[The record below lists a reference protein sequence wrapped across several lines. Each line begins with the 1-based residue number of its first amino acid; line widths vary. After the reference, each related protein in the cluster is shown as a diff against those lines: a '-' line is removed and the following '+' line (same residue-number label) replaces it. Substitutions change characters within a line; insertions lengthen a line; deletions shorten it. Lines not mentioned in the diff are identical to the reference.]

1 MTKFCHLYLLANFN
15 RMLSR
20 SLLVGAIST
29 FSLMAGI
36 VPDLHNLSNLNFIT
50 AAYAQDFSAAEV
62 NNYARAVLE
71 AEPVRQTAL
80 TELKQSMGSE
90 DLPRIA
96 CDRQDTISNLP
107 DNARSIAQGY
117 CSQYESIVK
126 KYFSSFEEF
135 NQITKTVQNNPDL
148 RQRIQDEMLRLQGS
162 P

>member
-1 MTKFCHLYLLANFN
+1 MTKFRHLYLLANFN

-20 SLLVGAIST
+20 SLLVGAISA
-29 FSLMAGI
+29 LGLIAGI
-36 VPDLHNLSNLNFIT
+36 VPDSHNSSTLNFST
-50 AAYAQDFSAAEV
+50 VAHAQDFSESEV

-80 TELKQSMGSE
+80 NDLKQSMGSE

-96 CDRQDTISNLP
+96 CDREDTISNLP

-135 NQITKTVQNNPDL
+135 NQITKTVQNNPEL
-148 RQRIQDEMLRLQGS
+148 RQRIQEEMLRLQGT

>member
-1 MTKFCHLYLLANFN
+1 
-15 RMLSR
+15 MLSR
-20 SLLVGAIST
+20 SLLIGAIGA
-29 FSLMAGI
+29 LGVIAGK
-36 VPDLHNLSNLNFIT
+36 PELLNFNNFNLST
-50 AAYAQDFSAAEV
+50 VAYAQEFSEAEV

-80 TELKQSMGSE
+80 TDLKQSMGSE
-90 DLPRIA
+90 ELPRIA
-96 CDRQDTISNLP
+96 CDREDSISNLP
-107 DNARSIAQGY
+107 DNARSIAKGY

-135 NQITKTVQNNPDL
+135 NQITKTVQNNPNL

>member
-1 MTKFCHLYLLANFN
+1 MTKFCYLYLLANFN

-20 SLLVGAIST
+20 SLLVGAISA
-29 FSLMAGI
+29 LGVI
-36 VPDLHNLSNLNFIT
+36 VGQPQLHNLSNFNFIT
-50 AAYAQDFSAAEV
+50 VAYAQEFSEAEV

-80 TELKQSMGSE
+80 TDLKQSMGSE
-90 DLPRIA
+90 ELPRIA
-96 CDRQDTISNLP
+96 CDRADSISNLP
-107 DNARSIAQGY
+107 DNARSIAKGY

-135 NQITKTVQNNPDL
+135 NQITKTAQNNPNL

>member
-1 MTKFCHLYLLANFN
+1 MTKFCYLYLLTNFN

-20 SLLVGAIST
+20 SLLIGAISAL
-29 FSLMAGI
+29 SVVAGL
-36 VPDLHNLSNLNFIT
+36 PDLHNFSNFNFST
-50 AAYAQDFSAAEV
+50 AASAQDFSEAEV

-80 TELKQSMGSE
+80 TDLKQSMGSE
-90 DLPRIA
+90 ELPRIA
-96 CDRQDTISNLP
+96 CDREDSISNLP
-107 DNARSIAQGY
+107 DNARSIAKGY

-148 RQRIQDEMLRLQGS
+148 RQRIQNEMLRLQGN

>member
-1 MTKFCHLYLLANFN
+1 MTKLCHLYFLANFN

-20 SLLVGAIST
+20 SLLVGAISA
-29 FSLMAGI
+29 FSLIAGI
-36 VPDLHNLSNLNFIT
+36 VPDLHNFSNLNFST
-50 AAYAQDFSAAEV
+50 AGYAQNFSETEL

-80 TELKQSMGSE
+80 TDLKQSMGSN
-90 DLPRIA
+90 DVPRIA
-96 CDRQDTISNLP
+96 CDREETISKLP
-107 DNARSIAQGY
+107 DNARSIARGY

-126 KYFSSFEEF
+126 KYFNSFEEF

-148 RQRIQDEMLRLQGS
+148 RQRIQDEMLRLQEN

>member
-1 MTKFCHLYLLANFN
+1 MTKFRHLYLLADFN

-20 SLLVGAIST
+20 SLLVGAISV
-29 FSLMAGI
+29 FSLIAGI
-36 VPDLHNLSNLNFIT
+36 VPDLHNFSSLNFST
-50 AAYAQDFSAAEV
+50 AGYAQDFSESDL

-80 TELKQSMGSE
+80 TELKQSIGSNE
-90 DLPRIA
+90 LPRIA
-96 CDRQDTISNLP
+96 CDREDTISNLP

-135 NQITKTVQNNPDL
+135 NQITKTVQSNPNL

>member
-1 MTKFCHLYLLANFN
+1 MIKFRYLCFPANFN

-20 SLLVGAIST
+20 SLLVGAIGA
-29 FSLMAGI
+29 LGVIAGL
-36 VPDLHNLSNLNFIT
+36 PGLHEFSNLNFST
-50 AAYAQDFSAAEV
+50 AASAQDFTEAEV

-80 TELKQSMGSE
+80 TDLKQSMGSE
-90 DLPRIA
+90 QLPRIA
-96 CDRQDTISNLP
+96 CDREDSISNLP
-107 DNARSIAQGY
+107 DNARSIAKGY

-135 NQITKTVQNNPDL
+135 NQITKTVQNNPNL
-148 RQRIQDEMLRLQGS
+148 RQRIQDEMLRLQER

>member
-1 MTKFCHLYLLANFN
+1 MTKFRHLYFLTNFN

-29 FSLMAGI
+29 FSAIAGI
-36 VPDLHNLSNLNFIT
+36 VPELHNFSSLNFST
-50 AAYAQDFSAAEV
+50 AAYAQNFSAAEV

-107 DNARSIAQGY
+107 DNARNIAQGY

-148 RQRIQDEMLRLQGS
+148 RQRIQDEMLRLQGN

>member
-1 MTKFCHLYLLANFN
+1 MTKFCHLYILANFN

-20 SLLVGAIST
+20 SLLVGAISAWA
-29 FSLMAGI
+29 LIAGI
-36 VPDLHNLSNLNFIT
+36 VPDLHNFSNLNFST
-50 AAYAQDFSAAEV
+50 AAHAQDFSEAEV

-80 TELKQSMGSE
+80 TELKQSMGSDE
-90 DLPRIA
+90 LPRIA
-96 CDRQDTISNLP
+96 CDREETISKLP
-107 DNARSIAQGY
+107 DNARSIAQSY

-126 KYFSSFEEF
+126 RYFSSFEEF

>member
-1 MTKFCHLYLLANFN
+1 MTKFRHLYLLANFN

-20 SLLVGAIST
+20 SLLVGAISVLSLIT
-29 FSLMAGI
+29 EIPHLQNFS
-36 VPDLHNLSNLNFIT
+36 HLNFST
-50 AAYAQDFSAAEV
+50 AAFAQDFSESEV

-80 TELKQSMGSE
+80 TDLRQSMGS
-90 DLPRIA
+90 DRLPRIA
-96 CDRQDTISNLP
+96 CDREDSISNLP
-107 DNARSIAQGY
+107 DNARSIAKGY

-135 NQITKTVQNNPDL
+135 NQITKTVQNNPNL
-148 RQRIQDEMLRLQGS
+148 RQRIQDEMLRLQGN